1 MSAERQNQGG
11 PVEYKVDDQ
20 ELLLG
25 FYKAV
30 LWNRM
35 VPRIP
40 RAITPNTIT
49 IVGQIMGLLA
59 VVFAWLAVSGHP
71 VGYLLSA
78 LSLLTYLTFD
88 NIDGAH
94 ARRTGRCSPLGE
106 FLDHGLDGVASGA
119 VLLTT
124 GLVLRVDPIPLVL
137 LCVLGAVGFSM
148 VFWEQYR
155 TGHLVIPKVSS
166 TEGVTFLILIQLA
179 LLIFGDPAT
188 LNFSESGFNVAHAI
202 VVIVLVGYAAALAPP
217 IVRAAQHGVRPWE
230 LIPLALVAGSFAV
243 YPVMGGHPIIP
254 AVAVGMLGADVVCRM
269 IVKRHRRQW
278 SAITSRLHVLV
289 VLPAIGAVA
298 APNAWTVNGWSALA
312 LIIVSALYSRT
323 LFRGVSEMLARGNAR
338 ATAAVS

>member
-1 MSAERQNQGG
+1 MNVERKNQGA

-25 FYKAV
+25 FYKTV

-40 RAITPNTIT
+40 RAISPNSITIT
-49 IVGQIMGLLA
+49 GQIMGLLA
-59 VVFAWLAVSGHP
+59 VVFAWLAVNGNP
-71 VGYLLSA
+71 VGYVLSA

-106 FLDHGLDGVASGA
+106 FLDHGLDGIASGA

-166 TEGVTFLILIQLA
+166 TEGVTFLIVIELVLLA
-179 LLIFGDPAT
+179 AGDPAT
-188 LNFSESGFNVAHAI
+188 LQFSQSGFNVAHA
-202 VVIVLVGYAAALAPP
+202 VIIATLVGYAAALAPP
-217 IVRAAQHGVRPWE
+217 IVRAAQHGVKPWE
-230 LIPLALVAGSFAV
+230 LIPLALVAGSFAA
-243 YPVMGGHPIIP
+243 YPVMGGNAIIP
-254 AVAVGMLGADVVCRM
+254 AIAVGMLGADVVCRM
-269 IVKRHRRQW
+269 IVKRHRRETG
-278 SAITSRLHVLV
+278 AIVSKLHALV

-298 APNAWTVNGWSALA
+298 APNAADGGS
-312 LIIVSALYSRT
+312 
-323 LFRGVSEMLARGNAR
+323 
-338 ATAAVS
+338 